1 MEWLN
6 YHHLHYFWM
15 VAREGGLAPAAAK
28 LRLSPPTLSAQI
40 NALEESL
47 GEELFTKEGRRLVL
61 TERGQLAYRYAE
73 EIFSIGRELV
83 GAVRGGASGRPLR
96 LVVGVAQSVPKLV
109 ARRVLEPLKKLDT
122 KVFLSCRE
130 EDSERLV
137 ADLAIHTVDMVLTDS
152 PAVNAS
158 NVKVFNHFLGESP
171 LAVFGAPE
179 LVEAYRH
186 GFPRSLEGAPFL
198 LPSDASATRRS
209 VEAWFDE
216 LGVRP
221 NVVAE
226 FDDSALL
233 KSLGEAGMGLFAAPN
248 VIAKEIKRSYRVE
261 KLGMASGVVERFY
274 AITGERKLK
283 HPALVALTENARD
296 RLFHTKEPA
305 RSVLKS

>member
-40 NALEESL
+40 NALEAAL
-47 GEELFTKEGRRLVL
+47 GEELFAKKGRRLVL

-73 EIFSIGRELV
+73 DIFTLGRDLV
-83 GAVRGGASGRPLR
+83 GALRGGASGRPLR
-96 LVVGVAQSVPKLV
+96 LVVGVAQGVPKLV

-130 EDSERLV
+130 GKSDRLI
-137 ADLAIHTVDMVLTDS
+137 ADLAIHTVDMVLTDA
-152 PAVNAS
+152 PAVNPS
-158 NVKVFNHFLGESP
+158 NVKVFNHFLGESQ
-171 LAVFGAPE
+171 LAVFGDPE
-179 LVEAYRH
+179 LVAAYRQ

-198 LPSDASATRRS
+198 LPSDASVTRRS
-209 VEAWFDE
+209 LEAWFDE

-221 NVVAE
+221 SVVAE
-226 FDDSALL
+226 LDDSALL
-233 KSLGEAGMGLFAAPN
+233 KSLGEAGLGLFAAPN
-248 VIAKEIKRSYRVE
+248 VIAKEIKRQYRVE
-261 KLGMASGVVERFY
+261 KLGMAPNVIERFY
-274 AITGERKLK
+274 AITAERKLK

-296 RLFHTKEPA
+296 RLFHTNRA
-305 RSVLKS
+305 VRR